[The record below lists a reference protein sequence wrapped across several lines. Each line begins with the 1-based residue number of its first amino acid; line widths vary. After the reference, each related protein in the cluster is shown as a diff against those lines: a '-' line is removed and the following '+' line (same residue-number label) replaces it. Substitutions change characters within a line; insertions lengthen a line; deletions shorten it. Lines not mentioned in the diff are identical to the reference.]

1 MSLLLT
7 ASAALIVAGPAGS
20 GAVLLLLVVVR
31 RWMTRERASVRTTL
45 RPLLLVLLVELRAG
59 ASVLAALESTARLFP
74 DDRALASVARLSRVV
89 GIPATA
95 NRVGGE
101 MRLLA
106 AHLARAQV
114 TGGSAADAVR
124 RMIESDLA
132 RDRNRR
138 MARLRSLP
146 VRLMV
151 PTTLLI
157 LPGVL
162 LLAYGTSISR
172 LFGELVLPF

>member
-1 MSLLLT
+1 VILLLT
-7 ASAALIVAGPAGS
+7 ASAALIVAGPAAS
-20 GAVLLLLVVVR
+20 AAVLLLVVVR
-31 RWMTRERASVRTTL
+31 RWMTREKAPVRTTL

-74 DDRALASVARLSRVV
+74 DDRALASVARLSRVI

-172 LFGELVLPF
+172 LFGELVVPF

>member
-20 GAVLLLLVVVR
+20 AAVLLLVVVR